1 MAARNWALGL
11 AIGAVLAAG
20 VPATALAAGA
30 AAAAGPGTTAP
41 AAAALRAPLPGGLGP
56 CVGSACPDPY
66 PPLGSDGV
74 LKGRDDG
81 INVFVGGDFLVRER
95 ASEAEGRI
103 VVLGSFDQ
111 DKAAGFD
118 SRYNVGVVGAGSLV
132 PPPAG
137 ADFLTTGGN
146 VTVADGERLLAD
158 TGVVRHAGTL
168 TGVVTGTRVR
178 DTAAVRPYAGLRD
191 RLTAASRCYARPD
204 GRNLRPA
211 TGTVADNGHETVFT
225 GDDTSPLQVFNVDA
239 DLAGRTGAQ
248 QGVRFTRIPAGA
260 TVLVNVLGT
269 TRTVNTY
276 SGGIADTDPLNAY
289 RERLLWNFPDATTV
303 HLAGTGQFQ
312 GSFLMGQQSSMTTV
326 TLPGING
333 RFFTTGSV
341 THTSARSGGGGQ
353 EFHAYPF
360 TGDLPACDE
369 PVPVT
374 GRVAVRKVD
383 SLRGTFLPGATF
395 QLWREANGVAGLQVD
410 GTARDELV
418 RGSCVTDAG
427 GLCEGVVPVGTYH
440 WRETV
445 PPNGYEL
452 PEQPVAT
459 VVLTEQNA
467 AAGVTVTVPNDREVS
482 GHRIRLLKKDR
493 KSGQPLRGV
502 VFELWRETNGTAG
515 LQTKGGTADLL
526 AHPGCATDTE
536 GTCDFEGL
544 EEGAYYLRETAAP
557 EDYALPP
564 NRVTGPLRLDANTPG
579 GALEVTLHNDR
590 DHQGKDGDEDKEK
603 GKDKDKGEK
612 DKGRDEE
619 HPGEDEHGN
628 EAKQPPGEDADG
640 GEDEGGEQSDGRE
653 WDQGGLPGLDV
664 PELGWPH

>member
-1 MAARNWALGL
+1 M
-11 AIGAVLAAG
+11 
-20 VPATALAAGA
+20 
-30 AAAAGPGTTAP
+30 
-41 AAAALRAPLPGGLGP
+41 
-56 CVGSACPDPY
+56 
-66 PPLGSDGV
+66 
-74 LKGRDDG
+74 
-81 INVFVGGDFLVRER
+81 
-95 ASEAEGRI
+95 
-103 VVLGSFDQ
+103 
-111 DKAAGFD
+111 
-118 SRYNVGVVGAGSLV
+118 
-132 PPPAG
+132 
-137 ADFLTTGGN
+137 
-146 VTVADGERLLAD
+146 
-158 TGVVRHAGTL
+158 
-168 TGVVTGTRVR
+168 
-178 DTAAVRPYAGLRD
+178 
-191 RLTAASRCYARPD
+191 
-204 GRNLRPA
+204 RPA

-239 DLAGRTGAQ
+239 DLTGSTGAQ

-260 TVLVNVLGT
+260 TVLVNIPGT
-269 TRTVNTY
+269 TRTVDTY
-276 SGGIADTDPLNAY
+276 SGAIADTDPLNAY

-312 GSFLMGQQSSMTTV
+312 GSFLTGQQSSTTTL

-341 THTSARSGGGGQ
+341 THTSSRSGGGGQ

-440 WRETV
+440 WRET
-445 PPNGYEL
+445 
-452 PEQPVAT
+452 
-459 VVLTEQNA
+459 
-467 AAGVTVTVPNDREVS
+467 
-482 GHRIRLLKKDR
+482 
-493 KSGQPLRGV
+493 
-502 VFELWRETNGTAG
+502 NGTAG
-515 LQTKGGTADLL
+515 LQTRGGTADLL
-526 AHPGCATDTE
+526 AHRGCATDTE

-544 EEGAYYLRETAAP
+544 EEGSYHLRETAAP

-564 NRVTGPLRLDANTPG
+564 NRVTGPLRLDTNTPG

-590 DHQGKDGDEDKEK
+590 DHQGKDE
-603 GKDKDKGEK
+603 
-612 DKGRDEE
+612 
-619 HPGEDEHGN
+619 
-628 EAKQPPGEDADG
+628 DG

-664 PELGWPH
+664 PEPGWPR